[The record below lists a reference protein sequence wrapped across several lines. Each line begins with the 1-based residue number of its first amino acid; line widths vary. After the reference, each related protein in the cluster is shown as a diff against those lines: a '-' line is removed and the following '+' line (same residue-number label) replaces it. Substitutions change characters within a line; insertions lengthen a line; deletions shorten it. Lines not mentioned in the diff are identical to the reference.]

1 MNMKKQNVQR
11 QKQRSWRNMEK
22 PRNIVSRSCGTS
34 LVSSASFAAS
44 DSMVSSKTRA
54 SKSDR
59 CMAGSW
65 RNFSYLFILKLM
77 TLDDISQISTM
88 FPYVP
93 NMFTGVYSNHIIP
106 YICFHVGF
114 KLLTFRGFPWR
125 SSSEAIS
132 TSHMRSRVRLSAK

>member
-1 MNMKKQNVQR
+1 
-11 QKQRSWRNMEK
+11 
-22 PRNIVSRSCGTS
+22 
-34 LVSSASFAAS
+34 
-44 DSMVSSKTRA
+44 
-54 SKSDR
+54 
-59 CMAGSW
+59 MAGSW